1 MSLIHQE
8 LVLKITRFV
17 IALTFKSVGKI
28 YSTKTSFVEHFQ
40 GTIILRKRNL
50 NFFGILTN
58 FFLRMPCSLLLL
70 SDPIRSLNSTC

>member
-40 GTIILRKRNL
+40 RIIILRKRNL
-50 NFFGILTN
+50 NFFMNTYK
-58 FFLRMPCSLLLL
+58 LLLKIAMFIAFL
-70 SDPIRSLNSTC
+70 E